1 MWTLLWEVLASTSRR
16 LQAQYIILFAIC
28 REAVKAAGLPAFA
41 RQIVPDTFILP
52 PRIWQ
57 TEDTDATE
65 VTATYPR
72 RLSLARAFHLGW
84 PVQSDPSLLRP
95 SANLWNRF
103 VLRGETWTNANGNIV
118 GREMDQC
125 DFFFFVFYFTE
136 ILRSFKGDIFPIFD
150 SLSCV
155 E

>member
-125 DFFFFVFYFTE
+125 VFFFLFFILQRFYDRSKE
-136 ILRSFKGDIFPIFD
+136 IFFQFLIRY
-150 SLSCV
+150 LA
-155 E
+155 